1 MHISRKCGEELLNK
15 AIEAMREINEGSDL
29 IYRVS
34 KLILFVSYT
43 TKSETVGDVDIVRV
57 TTPIESPGES
67 WKDLWIV
74 TRPTLSY

>member
-1 MHISRKCGEELLNK
+1 MNK

-43 TKSETVGDVDIVRV
+43 TKSETVGDVDIVCV

-67 WKDLWIV
+67 
-74 TRPTLSY
+74 